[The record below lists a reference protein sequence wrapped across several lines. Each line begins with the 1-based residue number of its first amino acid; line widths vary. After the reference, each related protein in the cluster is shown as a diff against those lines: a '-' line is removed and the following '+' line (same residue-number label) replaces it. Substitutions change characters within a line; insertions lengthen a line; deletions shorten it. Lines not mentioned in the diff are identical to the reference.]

1 MKATLK
7 ALQKKKKKKYF
18 PACNPLCSTHIKTFI
33 RIRISKLGESLSTH
47 DIQTHLSTHPR
58 RITINFIPKILHL
71 ISQQSRFLQ
80 NPINNPQHLHNVQ
93 HSRHLNVATNV
104 HCYHL
109 DERLSLSLSPHI
121 LKISENTRDF
131 PRPEKFPRIY
141 IFTPSSHVTALR
153 SCFASRKL

>member
-1 MKATLK
+1 ML
-7 ALQKKKKKKYF
+7 Y
-18 PACNPLCSTHIKTFI
+18 THKNFYSNQNFQA
-33 RIRISKLGESLSTH
+33 RRISLYARYSNTRILDESRLT
-47 DIQTHLSTHPR
+47 LFPKF
-58 RITINFIPKILHL
+58 FILFL
-71 ISQQSRFLQ
+71 NTYQQSRFLQ

-121 LKISENTRDF
+121 LKISKNTRDF